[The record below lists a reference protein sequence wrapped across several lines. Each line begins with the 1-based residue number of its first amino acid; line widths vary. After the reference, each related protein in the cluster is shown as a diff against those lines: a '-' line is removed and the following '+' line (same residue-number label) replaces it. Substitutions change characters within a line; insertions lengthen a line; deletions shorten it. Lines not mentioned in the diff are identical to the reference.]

1 MKKVLGN
8 LKKYTIESI
17 LGPVFKLL
25 EASFELMVPLVVLK
39 IVDVGI
45 PANDNTYIFN
55 MFLLLILFAILGFA
69 CTLVAQ
75 YFAAKAATGF
85 ARDLR
90 LQLFTKIQS
99 LNYTQIDKAGT
110 TTLISRMTTDIDQLQ
125 NGVNLTLRLFLRSP
139 FVVFGAMIMAFTI
152 NIKLALIFAVVI
164 PVLAVVVFGIMGITI
179 PLHAKA
185 RVNLDVVS
193 RKARENLT
201 GARVI
206 RAFNL
211 EDREYKD
218 FADANSAL
226 TKSNILVGRFTA
238 AMNPVTYLIINCA
251 IVLLIKQGAITV
263 DAGIITQGGLIAL
276 YNYMSQILVEL
287 IKLANLIV
295 NITRSMACG
304 RRIESVLDINVDPD
318 NPSVDVID
326 TGTVEFQNVSMS
338 YSGADV
344 LSNVSFKVNKGE
356 TIGIIGGTGSGKTT
370 LVSLIAGYYPVT
382 SGSILIDGININL
395 WNKKDLNNR
404 ISTVMQES
412 RLFAG
417 TIRDNLKYGGKTATD
432 DDLMSALS
440 LAQAM
445 DVVDS
450 KGGLDAK
457 ILQGGK
463 NLSGGQRSRL
473 SIARS
478 IAARPEILILDDSS
492 AALDYITDYN
502 LRCGIS
508 SMDPKPTT
516 FVVSQRTSAVANAD
530 KIIVLEEGKVV
541 GVGTHIELLS
551 TCEVYKEIHDSQ
563 FSQEV
568 SHG

>member
-1 MKKVLGN
+1 MKKVLRN
-8 LKKYTIESI
+8 LKKYTLESV

-45 PANDNTYIFN
+45 PAGNNTYIFQ
-55 MFLLLILFAILGFA
+55 MFLVLLLFAALGFG

-90 LQLFTKIQS
+90 QQLFAKIQS
-99 LNYTQIDKAGT
+99 LSFAQIDRVGT
-110 TTLISRMTTDIDQLQ
+110 TTLISRMTTDVDQLQ

-152 NIKLALIFAVVI
+152 DVNLALIFAVVI
-164 PVLAVVVFGIMGITI
+164 PVLAVVVFGIMAITI
-179 PLHAKA
+179 PMHS
-185 RVNLDVVS
+185 RVRNNLDKVS

-211 EDREYKD
+211 EDSEYAE
-218 FADANSAL
+218 FAYANQVL

-238 AMNPVTYLIINCA
+238 AMNPLTYLIINCA
-251 IVLLIKQGAITV
+251 IVLLIKKGAITV
-263 DAGIITQGGLIAL
+263 ETGVITQGGLIAL

-304 RRIESVLDINVDPD
+304 RRIEVVLDLESAPSGSVNV
-318 NPSVDVID
+318 SQE

-338 YSGADV
+338 YSGAEV
-344 LSNVSFKVNKGE
+344 LSNVSFKANRGE
-356 TIGIIGGTGSGKTT
+356 TIGIIGGTGSGKST
-370 LVSLIAGYYPVT
+370 LVSLIAGYYQAS
-382 SGSILIDGININL
+382 SGTIKIDGIDIDR
-395 WNKKDLNNR
+395 WNKEELNR
-404 ISTVMQES
+404 RVSTVMQEAK
-412 RLFAG
+412 LFSG
-417 TIRDNLKYGGKTATD
+417 TIRDNLQYGGKGATD
-432 DDLMSALS
+432 QELMKAVSV
-440 LAQAM
+440 AQAI
-445 DVVDS
+445 DVVES
-450 KGGLDAK
+450 KGGLDGK
-457 ILQGGK
+457 IFQGGK

-478 IAARPEILILDDSS
+478 IAACPEILILDDSS

-502 LRCGIS
+502 LRCAIS
-508 SMDPKPTT
+508 ALNPKPTT

-530 KIIVLEEGKVV
+530 KIIVLDEGRVV
-541 GVGTHIELLS
+541 GIGTHLELLS
-551 TCEVYKEIHDSQ
+551 TCDVYREIHDSQ

>member
-1 MKKVLGN
+1 MKKVLRN
-8 LKKYTIESI
+8 LKKYTLESV

-39 IVDVGI
+39 IVDIGI
-45 PANDNTYIFN
+45 PAGNNTYIFQ
-55 MFLLLILFAILGFA
+55 MFLVLLLFAALGFG

-90 LQLFTKIQS
+90 QQLFAKIQS
-99 LNYTQIDKAGT
+99 LSFAQIDKIGT
-110 TTLISRMTTDIDQLQ
+110 TTLISRMTTDVDQLQ

-152 NIKLALIFAVVI
+152 DVKLALIFAVVI
-164 PVLAVVVFGIMGITI
+164 PVLAVVVFGIMAITI
-179 PLHAKA
+179 PMHASV
-185 RVNLDVVS
+185 RNNLDKVS

-211 EDREYKD
+211 EDREYAE
-218 FADANSAL
+218 FSDANHVL

-238 AMNPVTYLIINCA
+238 AMNPLTYLIINCA

-304 RRIESVLDINVDPD
+304 RRIEAVLALESASSGSVNT
-318 NPSVDVID
+318 SKE

-338 YSGADV
+338 YSGAEV
-344 LSNVSFKVNKGE
+344 LSNVSFKVNRGE
-356 TIGIIGGTGSGKTT
+356 TIGIIGGTGSGKST
-370 LVSLIAGYYPVT
+370 LVSLIAGYYQAS
-382 SGSILIDGININL
+382 SGTIKIDGIYIDQ
-395 WNKKDLNNR
+395 WNKEELNR
-404 ISTVMQES
+404 RVSTVMQEA
-412 RLFAG
+412 RLFSG
-417 TIRDNLKYGGKTATD
+417 TIRDNLQYGGKGATD
-432 DDLMSALS
+432 QELFKAVSV
-440 LAQAM
+440 AQAL
-445 DVVDS
+445 DVVDA
-450 KGGLDAK
+450 KGGLDGK

-502 LRCGIS
+502 LRCAIS
-508 SMDPKPTT
+508 ALNPKPTT

-530 KIIVLEEGKVV
+530 KIIVLDEGRVV
-541 GVGTHIELLS
+541 GIGTHLELLS
-551 TCEVYKEIHDSQ
+551 TCDVYREIHDSQ

>member
-1 MKKVLGN
+1 MKKVLRN
-8 LKKYTIESI
+8 LKKYTLESV

-39 IVDVGI
+39 IVDIGI
-45 PANDNTYIFN
+45 PAGNNTYIFQ
-55 MFLLLILFAILGFA
+55 MFLVLLLFAALGFG

-90 LQLFTKIQS
+90 QQLFAKIQS
-99 LNYTQIDKAGT
+99 LSFAQIDKIGT
-110 TTLISRMTTDIDQLQ
+110 TTLISRMTTDVDQLQ

-152 NIKLALIFAVVI
+152 DVKLALIFAVVI
-164 PVLAVVVFGIMGITI
+164 PVLAVVVFGIMAITI
-179 PLHAKA
+179 PMHASV
-185 RVNLDVVS
+185 RNNLDKVS

-211 EDREYKD
+211 EDREYAE
-218 FADANSAL
+218 FSDANHVL

-238 AMNPVTYLIINCA
+238 AMNPLTYLIINCT

-304 RRIESVLDINVDPD
+304 RRIEAVLALESASSGSVNT
-318 NPSVDVID
+318 SKE

-338 YSGADV
+338 YSGAEV
-344 LSNVSFKVNKGE
+344 LSNVSFKVNRGE
-356 TIGIIGGTGSGKTT
+356 TIGIIGGTGSGKST
-370 LVSLIAGYYPVT
+370 LVSLIAGYYPAT
-382 SGSILIDGININL
+382 SGTIKIDEINIDQ
-395 WNKKDLNNR
+395 WNKEDLNR
-404 ISTVMQES
+404 RVSTVMQEA
-412 RLFAG
+412 RLFSG
-417 TIRDNLKYGGKTATD
+417 TIRDNLQYGGKGATD
-432 DDLMSALS
+432 QELFKAVSV
-440 LAQAM
+440 AQAL
-445 DVVDS
+445 DVVDE
-450 KGGLDAK
+450 KGGLDGK

-502 LRCGIS
+502 LRCAIS
-508 SMDPKPTT
+508 ALNPKPTT

-530 KIIVLEEGKVV
+530 KIIVLDEGRVV
-541 GVGTHIELLS
+541 GIGTHLELLS
-551 TCEVYKEIHDSQ
+551 TCDVYREIHDSQ